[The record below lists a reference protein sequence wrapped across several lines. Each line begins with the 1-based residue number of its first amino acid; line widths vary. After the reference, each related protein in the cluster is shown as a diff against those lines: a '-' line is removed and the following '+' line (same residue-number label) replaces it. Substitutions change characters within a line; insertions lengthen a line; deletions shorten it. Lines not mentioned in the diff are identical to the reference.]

1 MKYLLLKKKTNL
13 HLLFLFIL
21 SLYYLIPYFSLGQ
34 LIVNPHDILDSE
46 VVYRHIIGKIYRND
60 FESVNLFLAGEIKW
74 YFLRGIFYP
83 LTLLYAFF
91 KTETAFWL
99 IDIFVLLHVK

>member
-1 MKYLLLKKKTNL
+1 MKYLSLKKKTNL

-74 YFLRGIFYP
+74 YF
-83 LTLLYAFF
+83 
-91 KTETAFWL
+91 
-99 IDIFVLLHVK
+99 

>member
-21 SLYYLIPYFSLGQ
+21 SLYYLIPYFFLGQ

-46 VVYRHIIGKIYRND
+46 VVYRHIIGKIVSQCVRSEYR
-60 FESVNLFLAGEIKW
+60 F
-74 YFLRGIFYP
+74 
-83 LTLLYAFF
+83 
-91 KTETAFWL
+91 
-99 IDIFVLLHVK
+99 FVLEL